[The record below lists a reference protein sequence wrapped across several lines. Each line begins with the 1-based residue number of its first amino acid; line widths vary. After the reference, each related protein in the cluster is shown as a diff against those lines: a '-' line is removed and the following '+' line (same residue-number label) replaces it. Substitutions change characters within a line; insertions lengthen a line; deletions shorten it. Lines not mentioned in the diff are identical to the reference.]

1 MIETIYMKHQY
12 VKPIIILISLFI
24 FCSCKENTIESKN
37 ITPLKD
43 KLPENAVKIEDDL
56 YYIPIGRDE
65 DNCLMY
71 RAYSE
76 KNAVLAAIIYR
87 NKNKTFSLSKNK
99 ETCL

>member
-1 MIETIYMKHQY
+1 MKHQY
-12 VKPIIILISLFI
+12 IKLIIIIISLFI
-24 FCSCKENTIESKN
+24 LCSCKEKTIESKN
-37 ITPLKD
+37 ITSLKD
-43 KLPENAVKIEDDL
+43 QLPENAVKIEDDL

-99 ETCL
+99 ETCI